1 MRVIRHLE
9 RTHPRFARPVATLGV
24 FDGVHVGHAEIL
36 TRVVAEARA
45 RGGTALAI
53 TFFPHPARILAP
65 ARAPAPIAS
74 LRDRLARFRE
84 LGVDATI
91 VRRFTSAF
99 SRMEAE
105 EFVEHTLVGALAV
118 ERVIVGH
125 NVSFGRARRGN
136 AELLEALG
144 ERHGFEVEIVGPV
157 RAGGREASSSA
168 VRRLL
173 AEGDVGGAAG
183 LLGRGYSVAGR
194 VVVGKRR
201 GRTIGFPTANV
212 RPRVEPLL
220 PDGVYAVRVLDGEA
234 SRPGVANLGTNPTF
248 GDLLRRSLEA
258 HVLDFAGDLYGRTI
272 RIEFVERIRGEA
284 KFGSIDELVAQIGR
298 DAERAREILSRA

>member
-36 TRVVAEARA
+36 SRVVAEARA
-45 RGGTALAI
+45 RAGSAIAI
-53 TFFPHPARILAP
+53 TFFPHPAVVLAP
-65 ARAPAPIAS
+65 ERAPAPIAS

-84 LGVDATI
+84 AGIDATI
-91 VRRFTSAF
+91 VRRFTREF
-99 SRMEAE
+99 SQMEAE
-105 EFVEHTLVGALAV
+105 AFVERTLVDALGV

-136 AELLEALG
+136 AALLRALG
-144 ERHGFEVEIVGPV
+144 ERLGFEVEIVGPV
-157 RAGGREASSSA
+157 RAGEREASSSA

-173 AEGDVGGAAG
+173 TEGEVRAAAE
-183 LLGRGYSVAGR
+183 LLGRDYSVAGR

-220 PDGVYAVRVLDGEA
+220 PDGVYAVRVVDGEA
-234 SRPGVANLGTNPTF
+234 ARPGVANLGTSPTF
-248 GDLLRRSLEA
+248 GDLVRRSLEA
-258 HVLDFAGDLYGRTI
+258 HVLDFAGDLYGRTV
-272 RIEFVERIRGEA
+272 RVEFVERIRGES
-284 KFGSIDELVAQIGR
+284 KFDSIDELVAQIRR